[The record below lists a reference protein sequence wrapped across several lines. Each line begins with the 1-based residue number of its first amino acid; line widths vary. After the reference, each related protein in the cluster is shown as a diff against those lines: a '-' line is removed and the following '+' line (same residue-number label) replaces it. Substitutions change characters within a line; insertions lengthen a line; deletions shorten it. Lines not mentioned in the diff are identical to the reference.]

1 MRTNLLAL
9 AGASLMALVACNQ
22 EQASAAGKTSVG
34 GAQSAVA
41 TDHADAGPA
50 LAALD
55 TVSADDWL
63 SQPSKVLL
71 DRVLKASSKAALDEA
86 AKTDARAQTLVG
98 AAHHFGAG
106 GYPQNNALAV
116 EFYAKG
122 AAAGNPIAEVNLG
135 AMMKDGTASA
145 EGTPSLSAAVAYFQ
159 RAARQGHP
167 IGALNLAMLYRDG
180 AGVAL
185 DYAEAAKWFK
195 VAADMGNAR
204 AQYELGQIYYGGR
217 DAQGG
222 YHDMGVPRD
231 QAEGDRLTKLA
242 ADQGYA
248 DALDSIALDAALP
261 FEVGMSEIDP
271 APLYK
276 KALDAYARDAAEG
289 SAHAQFMLG
298 EYYRYCWGASQDPT
312 KAYAPYKAAADAGVT
327 DALNAVAEMAEKG
340 EGVGKDEAAAAAI
353 YRQLAG
359 QGYAAAEYNLAR
371 MTASGL
377 GGLAQDRAEAMRL
390 YKLAAQH
397 GSGFAQEYLRKLGV
411 EW

>member
-1 MRTNLLAL
+1 
-9 AGASLMALVACNQ
+9 MALVACNQ

-34 GAQSAVA
+34 GAPSAVA
-41 TDHADAGPA
+41 TDHVDARPA

-71 DRVLKASSKAALDEA
+71 ERVLKASSKAALDEA
-86 AKTDARAQTLVG
+86 AKVDARAQTLVG
-98 AAHHFGAG
+98 AAYHFGAG
-106 GYPQNNALAV
+106 GYPQDNAQAV
-116 EFYAKG
+116 VFYAKG
-122 AAAGNPIAEVNLG
+122 AARGNPIAEVNLG

-145 EGTPSLSAAVAYFQ
+145 EGAPSLSAAVAYFQ
-159 RAARQGHP
+159 RAATQGHP
-167 IGALNLAMLYRDG
+167 IGALNLATLYRDG

-195 VAADMGNAR
+195 VAADRGNAR

-222 YHDMGVPRD
+222 YHDMGVPQD

-248 DALDSIALDAALP
+248 DALDSIALDAALS

-276 KALDAYARDAAEG
+276 KALDAYTRDAADG

-298 EYYRYCWGASQDPT
+298 EYYRYGWGASQDPT
-312 KAYAPYKAAADAGVT
+312 KAYAHYKAAAGAGVT

-340 EGVGKDEAAAAAI
+340 EGVGNDEAAAAAI

-377 GGLAQDRAEAMRL
+377 GGLAQDRPEAMRL